1 MVASMNGRALLTEL
15 TAALGPVSVCPE
27 LEAAELLRH
36 FCGLDRRAILLG
48 AEGDPEPVRR
58 ALSRRL
64 EGEPLQYILGEWDFY
79 GRAYRVG
86 PGVLIPRPE
95 TELLIEQALAFGA
108 GKPIRAADLC
118 AGSGC
123 LGITL
128 ALELPGSRVTV
139 LEKSGE
145 ALSYLRKNAALHHA
159 ELDIRQDDVL
169 SPAQDYPQYQLI
181 LSNPPYIPDG
191 EPLQREVL
199 REPEMALRGGP
210 DGLEFYRGIAERWT
224 EHLEP
229 DGMLALEIGK
239 GQEEAVRK
247 ILENNRLKNICFY
260 QDLCGIIRV
269 ITARRGCAGKG

>member
-15 TAALGPVSVCPE
+15 TAALGPVSACPE
-27 LEAAELLRH
+27 LEAAEMLRH

-79 GRAYRVG
+79 GRTYRVG

-145 ALSYLRKNAALHHA
+145 ALS
-159 ELDIRQDDVL
+159 
-169 SPAQDYPQYQLI
+169 
-181 LSNPPYIPDG
+181 
-191 EPLQREVL
+191 
-199 REPEMALRGGP
+199 
-210 DGLEFYRGIAERWT
+210 
-224 EHLEP
+224 
-229 DGMLALEIGK
+229 
-239 GQEEAVRK
+239 
-247 ILENNRLKNICFY
+247 
-260 QDLCGIIRV
+260 
-269 ITARRGCAGKG
+269 